1 MSEEKPL
8 TGLKKRQQITDTRK
22 QVFIMVAAAAAA
34 VVVCV
39 MVGYN
44 LFQRIQYQNKV
55 NSELEKTAKTM
66 DNNVDSVDSLISNIN
81 ALKTDTNLTLPNLKS
96 DNRSVFNVII
106 DALPTEDDSVALSSS
121 LQHKILSRSGAS
133 IEQISVDS
141 TSSSSTATTTT
152 TTTSGSASF
161 PTAQAISFR
170 VSFSGSYATVVSTL
184 EDIEKTIR
192 PISIN
197 SMTVEGSDDDLTVSI
212 NATTYYSSS
221 VSFSLG
227 EETIEYEEE

>member
-22 QVFIMVAAAAAA
+22 QVFVMVAAAAAA
-34 VVVCV
+34 VVVCA

-66 DNNVDSVDSLISNIN
+66 DSNVKNVDTLISNIN
-81 ALKTDTNLTLPNLKS
+81 ALKTDTNLTLSNLKS
-96 DNRSVFNVII
+96 DDRSVFNVII

-152 TTTSGSASF
+152 TTSGSSSF

-197 SMTVEGSDDDLTVSI
+197 SMTIEGSDDDLTVSI